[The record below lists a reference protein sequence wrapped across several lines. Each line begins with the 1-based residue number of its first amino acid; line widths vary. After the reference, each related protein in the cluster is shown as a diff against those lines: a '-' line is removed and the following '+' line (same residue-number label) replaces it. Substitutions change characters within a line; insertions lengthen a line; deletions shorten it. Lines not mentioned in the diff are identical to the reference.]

1 MNKIEDHAGMYLW
14 KNTSGDN
21 KWKMLYRMSPA
32 KSSDK
37 MECASLLPQISGNP
51 PISFIEFLD
60 SLIAGDLFRL
70 KEMDDF
76 YIGQKYEFN
85 GKNFDTR
92 TLQTTLIVK
101 SLWLE
106 LIDDKTIYFSFCDL
120 TDTNYTFQM
129 AGFGFSFN
137 GFLNGLFDGTFKPIC
152 ASKTWIPLTG
162 IKTNKNR
169 TQCFKCG
176 AVTIDY
182 DSSFTLTHIC
192 PHCLV

>member
-1 MNKIEDHAGMYLW
+1 MNKIEDHVGMYLW

-106 LIDDKTIYFSFCDL
+106 RIGDETIYFSFCDP
-120 TDTNYTFQM
+120 
-129 AGFGFSFN
+129 AGKDNSVGGARFGCSYKGFFNSLFS
-137 GFLNGLFDGTFKPIC
+137 GFIKPVC